1 MAKKIIKIAASPGT
15 GKTTYLLNI
24 IDKAL
29 KEGTRP
35 EEICFTTFSKA
46 GANEARS
53 RAIQKFNL
61 SREDLKYFTT
71 LHSMCFRA
79 LGLSKDKVFSGKI
92 LGSFARQLGLHLTW
106 ETEEGVY
113 VETKDDKILSLINYN
128 EVTKQPLEKVWEQFK
143 DNVPW
148 HEVKR
153 VADAMQEF
161 KSRLKLISYN
171 DMIIKVTEDP
181 SIDLP
186 KFKYLLIDE
195 AQDCS
200 TIQWNLIKNKLLD
213 NAEIVYIT
221 GDPDQAIFAWA
232 GADVNQF
239 IDFDAETI
247 TLDQSYR
254 CPRAIQSIAGRVAE
268 KITKR
273 INKTWKPID
282 SEGETKV
289 IDSITE
295 IDMSEGSWLIL
306 ARNKSILNQFTKDL
320 ILKGYYYETKD
331 TSASHN
337 AWKPS
342 IDIRIV
348 ELVRKY
354 WNFQQYGMIDKLSV
368 LDMVPYTGLKDNF
381 LRYTKELQDFLTKDN
396 MPQEL
401 YDYFINNTWHEGL
414 SFIGG
419 GNSKYIQAMIA
430 RGEKLFEAPR
440 IRVSTIHSVKGGEAE
455 NVVLSL
461 DMSFSSYKALQ
472 NKEHRDQELRV
483 LYVGLTRASKRLF
496 LVYPKTNL
504 NYLEYLKK

>member
-1 MAKKIIKIAASPGT
+1 MKKYFKILGPPGC
-15 GKTTYLLNI
+15 GKTTYLMNI
-24 IDKAL
+24 IRQAL

-35 EEICFTTFSKA
+35 EEICFTTFSRA
-46 GANEARS
+46 GIYEARD
-53 RAIQKFNL
+53 RAKAEFNL
-61 SREDLKYFTT
+61 SNDGIRYFTT

-92 LGSFARQLGLHLTW
+92 LGSFARQLGLQLTW
-106 ETEEGVY
+106 ETEEGIY

-128 EVTKQPLEKVWEQFK
+128 EVTKQSLEKVWEQFK

-153 VADAMQEF
+153 VADAMTEF

-171 DMIIKVTEDP
+171 DMIIKVAEDP
-181 SIDLP
+181 SIDMP

-195 AQDCS
+195 AQDSS
-200 TIQWNLIKNKLLD
+200 TIQWNLIRNRLLD
-213 NAEIVYIT
+213 NAEIVYFA
-221 GDPDQAIFAWA
+221 GDDDQAIFAWA
-232 GADVNQF
+232 GADVTQF
-239 IDFDAETI
+239 IDFEAETI
-247 TLDQSYR
+247 ILGQSYR
-254 CPRAIQSIAGRVAE
+254 CPKTIQTIATRVAD
-268 KITKR
+268 KISKRITKS
-273 INKTWKPID
+273 WKPIET
-282 SEGETKV
+282 EGEAKI

-295 IDMSEGSWLIL
+295 IDMSGGQWLIL
-306 ARNKSILNQFTKDL
+306 ARNKSILKQYTKDL
-320 ILKGYYYETKD
+320 KLKGYYYETKD
-331 TSASHN
+331 TSAAHT

-342 IDIRIV
+342 IDIKVV

-354 WNFQQYGMIDKLSV
+354 WNFQQYGMIDKLSI
-368 LDMVPYTGLKDNF
+368 LDMIPYTKLKDNF

-396 MPQEL
+396 MPVEV
-401 YDYFINNTWHEGL
+401 YDYFTTYQWHEGL
-414 SFIGG
+414 SFIGPS
-419 GNSKYIQAMIA
+419 NSSYIRAMIN

-483 LYVGLTRASKRLF
+483 LYVGLTRASKKLF
-496 LVYPKTNL
+496 MVYPKTNL